1 MKKIIINKIN
11 SIKRVFELLK
21 NTHNSKIV
29 DTVSKFLPK
38 KSLILS
44 IAIVILL
51 VWNIKQCS
59 EPTKTKTITVEVP
72 AKKGSFELDE
82 KILHLPVKRKDS
94 IIYKTQF
101 KDSIIYIENKV
112 NDKLAEDYQALKSEF
127 VRYKLFLEAIKIQNY
142 SKTFE
147 DDYFTAT
154 VTGEV
159 QGELKSM
166 AFDYTIKS
174 RSIETDIEVRNYR
187 FVIGPQVGVAYT
199 ADGFTPYLGVGLT
212 YRLIRF

>member
-1 MKKIIINKIN
+1 MKNIIKI
-11 SIKRVFELLK
+11 LK
-21 NTHNSKIV
+21 LN
-29 DTVSKFLPK
+29 

-59 EPTKTKTITVEVP
+59 EPTKTKTITVELP
-72 AKKGSFELDE
+72 EKKGSFELDDN
-82 KILHLPVKRKDS
+82 ILQWPVKGKDS
-94 IIYKTQF
+94 IIYRTES

-112 NDKLAEDYQALKSEF
+112 NDKVAEDYQALKSEF
-127 VRYKLFLEAIKIQNY
+127 DRYKLFLDAIKIQKY
-142 SKTFE
+142 SKTFK

-166 AFDYTIKS
+166 AFDYNIKP
-174 RSIETDIEVRNYR
+174 RAIQTDIKVKNYR
-187 FVIGPQVGVAYT
+187 FVIGPSVGMTYS
-199 ADGFTPYLGVGLT
+199 ADGFSPYLGLGLT

>member
-21 NTHNSKIV
+21 NTDNSKIV

-44 IAIVILL
+44 FVIVILL
-51 VWNIKQCS
+51 VCNIKQCS
-59 EPTKTKTITVEVP
+59 DPTKTETITVEVP
-72 AKKGSFELDE
+72 EKKGSFELDND
-82 KILHLPVKRKDS
+82 ILQWPIKV
-94 IIYKTQF
+94 
-101 KDSIIYIENKV
+101 KDSIIYITEYKDSIIYTENKF
-112 NDKLAEDYQALKSEF
+112 NDKLAKDYQALISEF
-127 VRYKLFLEAIKIQNY
+127 DRYKMFLETIKFNNF

-147 DDYFTAT
+147 DDYFIGT

-159 QGELKSM
+159 QGEIKSM
-166 AFDYTIKS
+166 AFDYTIKP
-174 RSIETDIEVRNYR
+174 RSIQTDIQVKNYR

-199 ADGFTPYLGVGLT
+199 SDGFSPYLGVGLT

>member
-1 MKKIIINKIN
+1 MKNIFKI
-11 SIKRVFELLK
+11 LK
-21 NTHNSKIV
+21 LN
-29 DTVSKFLPK
+29 

-51 VWNIKQCS
+51 VCNIKQCS
-59 EPTKTKTITVEVP
+59 EPTKTETITVEVP
-72 AKKGSFELDE
+72 EKKGSFELDDN
-82 KILHLPVKRKDS
+82 ILQSPIKGKDS
-94 IIYKTQF
+94 IIYRTKF

-112 NDKLAEDYQALKSEF
+112 DEKLAEDYQALKSEF
-127 VRYKLFLEAIKIQNY
+127 DRYKLFLEAIKIQKY

-147 DDYFTAT
+147 DDYFAGT
-154 VTGEV
+154 VSGEV

-166 AFDYTIKS
+166 AFDYTIKH
-174 RSIETDIEVRNYR
+174 RSMQTDIQVRNYR
-187 FVIGPQVGVAYT
+187 FVIGPQVGVTYT

>member
-1 MKKIIINKIN
+1 MKI
-11 SIKRVFELLK
+11 
-21 NTHNSKIV
+21 
-29 DTVSKFLPK
+29 D

-51 VWNIKQCS
+51 VCNIKQCS
-59 EPTKTKTITVEVP
+59 DPTKPKTITVEVP
-72 AKKGSFELDE
+72 EKKGSFELDQN
-82 KILHLPVKRKDS
+82 ILQWPVKGKDS
-94 IIYKTQF
+94 IIYKTNF

-112 NDKLAEDYQALKSEF
+112 NEKLAEDYQALKSEF
-127 VRYKLFLEAIKIQNY
+127 DRYKLFLEAIKIQQY

-166 AFDYTIKS
+166 AFDYKIKARTIQ
-174 RSIETDIEVRNYR
+174 TDIEVRNYR
-187 FVIGPQVGVAYT
+187 FVIGPQVGVTYT

>member
-1 MKKIIINKIN
+1 MKNIIKI
-11 SIKRVFELLK
+11 LK
-21 NTHNSKIV
+21 LN
-29 DTVSKFLPK
+29 

-51 VWNIKQCS
+51 VCNIKQCS
-59 EPTKTKTITVEVP
+59 DPTKTETITVEVP
-72 AKKGSFELDE
+72 EKKGSFELDND
-82 KILHLPVKRKDS
+82 ILQWPVKGKDF

-112 NDKLAEDYQALKSEF
+112 DEKLAEDYQALKSEF
-127 VRYKLFLEAIKIQNY
+127 DRYKLFLEAIKIQNY

-147 DDYFTAT
+147 DDYFTGT
-154 VTGEV
+154 VSGEV
-159 QGELKSM
+159 QGEVKSM
-166 AFDYTIKS
+166 AFDYTIKP
-174 RSIETDIEVRNYR
+174 RSMQTDIQVKNYR
-187 FVIGPQVGVAYT
+187 FVIGPQVGVTYT